1 MKKPVLALA
10 ALLLVRIPAPAQVE
24 SALLSKVTF
33 NLTNPG
39 GKSLAMGGAF
49 TAIADD
55 ATAGI
60 ANPAHSSD
68 IPIAISDIAT
78 VNVQSG

>member
-1 MKKPVLALA
+1 MKRLLPVLAVVLLA
-10 ALLLVRIPAPAQVE
+10 RVPAPAQVE

-49 TAIADD
+49 TAIADA

-60 ANPAHSSD
+60 ANPAGLALLS
-68 IPIAISDIAT
+68 PF
-78 VNVQSG
+78 